1 MVAQIF
7 VAHAA
12 YIETLFAPLLGV
24 SQSLGLFSLGSYTFN
39 GFDTAVLV
47 LLIVSGLYAFARGF
61 MREIISIAALLF
73 AAIVTLFVY
82 GQFRFTARG
91 MISPAELA
99 DGILVLGTGF
109 LSYFVAALI
118 LAKIGKTISGEKP
131 GFIDR
136 LLGAGFGIARGLLVA
151 SLFVIFWSA
160 DYRASQD
167 AREFNDYIATNPQS
181 FPPDVIAKMPKS
193 MRDQLAADV
202 EELPGLFVDST
213 FYPLLDRIG
222 AVIRALPFADMRSY
236 ADRIKDGD
244 LDGIAEEIRS

>member
-1 MVAQIF
+1 MFAQILP
-7 VAHAA
+7 V
-12 YIETLFAPLLGV
+12 ETFFTQLSEAP
-24 SQSLGLFSLGSYTFN
+24 QIFGLISIGSFDFT
-39 GFDTAVLV
+39 GFDTAVLF
-47 LLIVSGLYAFARGF
+47 LLIISGLYAFARGF

-82 GQFRFTARG
+82 GQFRFAAQG
-91 MISPAELA
+91 LISPSELA
-99 DGILVLGTGF
+99 DGILILGTGF
-109 LSYFVAALI
+109 LSYFIAAI
-118 LAKIGKTISGEKP
+118 VMAKIGKTIGGERP

-136 LLGAGFGIARGLLVA
+136 LLGAAFGIARGLLVA

-167 AREFNDYIATNPQS
+167 ALEFNDYIASNPQS
-181 FPPDVIAKMPKS
+181 FPPEVIAKMPKS
-193 MRDQLAADV
+193 MREQLEAEPAQ
-202 EELPGLFVDST
+202 LPGLFVDST

-222 AVIRALPFADMRSY
+222 NVIRALPFADMRSY